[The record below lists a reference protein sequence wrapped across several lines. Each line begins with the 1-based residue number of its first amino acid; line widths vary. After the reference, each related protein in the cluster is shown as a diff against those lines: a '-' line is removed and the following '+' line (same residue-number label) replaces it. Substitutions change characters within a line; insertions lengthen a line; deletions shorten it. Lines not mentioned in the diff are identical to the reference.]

1 MTEPEQ
7 PQNPTP
13 PPPPGQ
19 YPQVPPAPQ
28 PYGQPTQPQQP
39 PAPYG
44 GPQPQQPYGQPPMP
58 PYPQQPYG
66 AYPQQPPY
74 PPAPAQPKKK
84 VWPWVIGGCL
94 VALLLGLGG
103 CVGCVSCAMMVDRN
117 YNGSFDPYYEKGY
130 DDGRYHDDYRNPND
144 NSGSTDNLLGGF
156 TRQDIEEAVGDLP
169 STIEDGR
176 CSSGYYVV
184 GEDIDP
190 GRYFFEGS
198 PTAESHFYVFD
209 QEGPDSY
216 TLDDSVVYFG
226 NYYADLEKGD
236 LVVFDALDD
245 TLRMYPQ
252 AKASFAPSEPY
263 KGGLYLVGTD
273 IPAGTYTITL
283 DAEASAATEQ
293 ESAAYVMKD
302 LEFDDDSITDTKP
315 VIAGSSQ
322 TVTVKDGEWLEL
334 FAATA
339 TPVK

>member
-7 PQNPTP
+7 PQQPTP

-19 YPQVPPAPQ
+19 QPQFPPAPQ

-74 PPAPAQPKKK
+74 PPAPSQPKKK

-103 CVGCVSCAMMVDRN
+103 CVGCVSCAMMIDSN
-117 YNGSFDPYYEKGY
+117 YNNSYNKPY
-130 DDGRYHDDYRNPND
+130 DNSYHNNRDYG

-156 TRQDIEEAVGDLP
+156 TRQDIEDAVGELP

-176 CSSGYYVV
+176 CSSGYYIV

-198 PTAESHFYVFD
+198 QTTESYFYVFD

-216 TLDDSVVYFG
+216 ALDDSVVYFG
-226 NYYADLEKGD
+226 NYFADFDKGD
-236 LVVFDALDD
+236 LVVFDGADD
-245 TLRMYPQ
+245 TLRMYPED
-252 AKASFAPSEPY
+252 KADLNPSAPY
-263 KGGLYLVGTD
+263 KGGLYLVGRD
-273 IPAGTYTITL
+273 IPAGTYNLAIDT
-283 DAEASAATEQ
+283 EATTTDNVN
-293 ESAAYVMKD
+293 AAYVMKD
-302 LEFDDDSITDTKP
+302 LEFDDNSVTDTKP
-315 VIAGSSQ
+315 VIPGSSQ
-322 TVTVKDGEWLEL
+322 SVTVKDGEWLEL
-334 FAATA
+334 YAVIA
-339 TPVK
+339 TPAE